1 MRRLLTLAV
10 AACICGQAHA
20 DPDDFRCFVSIG
32 HQPPIRL
39 EIEFTNANAGY
50 VTYEHG
56 HGRIPVALTDDKSAL
71 SPRDRPG
78 EATMRWRED
87 ATVGAGGE
95 YVMTSEG
102 ARVADFRYIRNKDG
116 KIFRFEE
123 DLQASGENACT
134 WNK

>member
-56 HGRIPVALTDDKSAL
+56 HGRIPVALTDELRHKGPYCQLCYDRDGLLMRLQKQQRHWKCQCCGNVFVDAKMMKETSMRRSFPTAA
-71 SPRDRPG
+71 PRPPIPLF
-78 EATMRWRED
+78 
-87 ATVGAGGE
+87 V
-95 YVMTSEG
+95 
-102 ARVADFRYIRNKDG
+102 K
-116 KIFRFEE
+116 
-123 DLQASGENACT
+123 
-134 WNK
+134 